1 MIIRWV
7 VGVVLLF
14 GILLLMLP
22 KSDKG
27 SIDKIAS
34 ASMLMCTLDFREQ
47 VARQVIRKE
56 TVAVEFR
63 NTCPDLIAA
72 LKVGELG
79 DMVIA
84 GNNEHPMKMTL
95 IPVVEGGQVRW
106 SCRGEPAEAVT
117 KLCKP

>member
-22 KSDKG
+22 KSDPE
-27 SIDKIAS
+27 SLSKIAS
-34 ASMLMCTLDFREQ
+34 ASMLMCTVDFREQ
-47 VARQVIRKE
+47 VARRLIRKE
-56 TVAVEFR
+56 AVTLEFT

-72 LKVGELG
+72 LEMSESGE
-79 DMVIA
+79 MVITGSGYPLA
-84 GNNEHPMKMTL
+84 MRL
-95 IPVVEGGQVRW
+95 IPVVDGGGVRW
-106 SCRGEPAEAVT
+106 RCHGEPAEAVT